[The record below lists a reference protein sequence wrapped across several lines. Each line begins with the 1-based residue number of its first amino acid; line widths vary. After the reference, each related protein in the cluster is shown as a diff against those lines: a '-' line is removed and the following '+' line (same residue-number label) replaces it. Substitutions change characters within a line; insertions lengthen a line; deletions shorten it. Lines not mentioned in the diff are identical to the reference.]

1 MFEKSTADR
10 RVKYEYF
17 TLIELLV
24 VIAIIAIL
32 AAMLLPVLGKARERG
47 RSASCISNQKQLGS
61 AISFYIGDND
71 DYLVPASQGTN
82 KFLWGHTL
90 TSHGYLAKLGVA
102 SKGYTKYNYGQLQ
115 VFTCASDSTPFND
128 YDSDKKYYLP
138 MSFGY
143 NGNINIPDADG
154 KNRLKLNQMTKWTAT
169 MPVLADSWKYY
180 AVVKSGDQKYS
191 VRTLKGAYF
200 NIRPYNA
207 HGYGLNFLKL
217 DGSVCSDGYIYYQAK
232 SGLVDP
238 WHAGDPNNTYWY
250 KKTTH

>member
-1 MFEKSTADR
+1 MSKKFPAVR
-10 RVKYEYF
+10 RVKRSSF

-32 AAMLLPVLGKARERG
+32 AAILMPALGTARERG
-47 RSASCISNQKQLGS
+47 RSSSCISNQKQLGM

-71 DYLVPASQGTN
+71 DFLVPASQGTN

-102 SKGYTKYNYGQLQ
+102 SKGYTKYSYAQLR
-115 VFTCASDSTPFND
+115 VFTCASDNVQFND

-143 NGNINIPDADG
+143 NGNINIPNEDNS
-154 KNRLKLNQMTKWTAT
+154 NRLKLNQMTKWTAT
-169 MPVLADSWKYY
+169 LPVLADSWKYNAMGLINDSKY
-180 AVVKSGDQKYS
+180 A

-207 HGYGLNFLKL
+207 HSYGLNFLKL
-217 DGSVCSDGYIYYQAK
+217 DGSVCSEGYIYYQAK
-232 SGLVDP
+232 SALVDP
-238 WHAGDPNNTYWY
+238 WHVGDPNNTYWY